1 MSISDNAENPRKYV
15 FGSGTVIEPNDYLVL
30 YADNNPV
37 TPGIHLGFGLDG
49 ESEDIYLYDSPF
61 FGGVLLD
68 SVEFGL
74 QLPDL
79 SIGRI
84 GYEGR
89 WTLTQPTFGRA
100 NTREPL
106 GDPAMLKI
114 NEWFTNS
121 DMLTENNF
129 IELYNPH
136 AFPVDLDGLFLTDNP
151 VTEPNKHQ
159 LAPLS
164 FVPGV
169 GMAVLIADGDPR
181 DGLNH
186 LNFRLSA
193 DQEIIGLF
201 DADLNEID
209 KVIYGPQ
216 TSDVSQGR
224 SPDGTD
230 TYAFCEPP
238 TPGVSNIDTVLIN
251 EVLAH
256 SPPGDTDWIELHNTT
271 GDTIDLGGW
280 FLSDNSG
287 NRKKY
292 EIADG
297 TTIEAD
303 NYIVFREDV
312 NFGNPN
318 DPGCHIPFALSEN
331 GETLCL
337 SSGLDGVLTGYYKEQ
352 KFGASRTGVSFGR
365 YLTSTGR
372 YDFVAMDSNTLE
384 LPNSNPKVGPVVINE
399 IMYNPPSGNQDEEYI
414 ELHNITGAIV
424 TLYRYDKSTP
434 WKFTDGID
442 YTFSSGTVVTIK
454 AYGYLILAKDL
465 TAFTLRY
472 GGMPSGVQVL
482 GGYSGRLSN
491 AGERLRISMPG
502 DVNSDGERQY
512 ICIDLLRYYDKYPWP
527 IEPDGYGKSLSR
539 KVSTDYGNDVI
550 NGCTFTRRCQSL
562 D

>member
-1 MSISDNAENPRKYV
+1 
-15 FGSGTVIEPNDYLVL
+15 
-30 YADNNPV
+30 
-37 TPGIHLGFGLDG
+37 
-49 ESEDIYLYDSPF
+49 
-61 FGGVLLD
+61 
-68 SVEFGL
+68 
-74 QLPDL
+74 
-79 SIGRI
+79 
-84 GYEGR
+84 
-89 WTLTQPTFGRA
+89 
-100 NTREPL
+100 L

-151 VTEPNKHQ
+151 VTEPNKHE

-164 FVPGV
+164 FVPAV

-193 DQEIIGLF
+193 DQEIIALL

-209 KVIYGPQ
+209 KVLYGPQ

-224 SPDGTD
+224 SPDGAD
-230 TYAFCEPP
+230 TYAFCDPP
-238 TPGVSNIDTVLIN
+238 TPGVSNIDTMLIN

-256 SPPGDTDWIELHNTT
+256 SSVGDTDWIELHNTT
-271 GDTIDLGGW
+271 GSSIDIGGW

-287 NRKKY
+287 NRMKY
-292 EIADG
+292 EIAEG
-297 TTIEAD
+297 TIIESN
-303 NYIVFREDV
+303 NYIVFRQDV

-318 DPGCHIPFALSEN
+318 DPGCHTPFALSEN

-337 SSGLDGVLTGYYKEQ
+337 SSGLAGVLTGYYKEQ
-352 KFGASRTGVSFGR
+352 KFGASQTGVSFGR

-372 YDFVAMDSNTLE
+372 YDFVAMDSNTIE
-384 LPNSNPKVGPVVINE
+384 LPNANPKVGPVVINE
-399 IMYNPPSGNQDEEYI
+399 IMYDPPTGNQDEEYI
-414 ELHNITGAIV
+414 ELRNITGALV
-424 TLYRYDKSTP
+424 TLYRYDKLTP

-442 YTFSSGTVVTIK
+442 YTFSSGPVVTIQ

-465 TAFTLRY
+465 TAFTARY
-472 GGMPSGVQVL
+472 GSMPSGVQVL

-491 AGERLRISMPG
+491 DGERLRLSMPG

-512 ICIDLLRYYDKYPWP
+512 IHIDRLRYYDKYPWP
-527 IEPDGYGKSLSR
+527 TEPDQIAFSQGVDGLW
-539 KVSTDYGNDVI
+539 
-550 NGCTFTRRCQSL
+550 Q
-562 D
+562 